1 MRAYATLLWL
11 QLRTSLALAMQYRL
25 DFVTDAF
32 VEVFWTVTALVP
44 LFVVFSA
51 RQAVAGW
58 TFGEALMVTGFF
70 TLLQAVLEGA
80 INPSMTL
87 VVEQIRKGTFDFV
100 LLKPKDAQFLVATAR
115 VLPWRAVNVIT
126 AGVLFVYGFVRLG
139 RAPSAVHV
147 ASAVIVAGA
156 AAVILQ
162 SLWMLS
168 VSLAFYVVKVDN
180 LTVLFGAVFDAARWP
195 SSVFRGMLHIF
206 FTFVIPLG
214 VMTTFPADALLGH
227 ATFAE
232 AVARSP
238 ARLSQSASHASPGSA
253 PSRTTRPPVSAG
265 STRWWAN

>member
-1 MRAYATLLWL
+1 MRAYLSLLWL
-11 QLRTSLALAMQYRL
+11 QLRTSLVLAMQYRA
-25 DFVTDAF
+25 DFVTDGF
-32 VEVFWTVTALVP
+32 VEVFWTVTALAP
-44 LFVVFSA
+44 LFVVFRA
-51 RQAVAGW
+51 RPVVAGW

-70 TLLQAVLEGA
+70 TLLQAILEGA

-115 VLPWRAVNVIT
+115 VLPWRAVNVLT
-126 AGVLFVYGFVRLG
+126 ATALFVYGFVLLG
-139 RAPSAVHV
+139 HAPSAAHV
-147 ASAVIVAGA
+147 LTATALTLA

-195 SSVFRGMLHIF
+195 SSVFRGMLHVL

-214 VMTTFPADALLGH
+214 VMTTFPANALLGKT
-227 ATFAE
+227 TFAE
-232 AVARSP
+232 VAGAVAAAIIAFAASRIVWQN
-238 ARLSQSASHASPGSA
+238 AIAHYTSASS
-253 PSRTTRPPVSAG
+253 
-265 STRWWAN
+265 